1 MQRGEL
7 EYLSE
12 YSRELNSLLR
22 LMVHPDPA
30 ARPSAAKLLAHH
42 LLNPTITKSR
52 YTHKSELDALSV
64 VLMKTD
70 LDPRWQKMYKKNL
83 KCNTKKVSTLNCR
96 IADTDPP
103 A

>member
-1 MQRGEL
+1 MFLSLFSNAPFSLNRNSLDDPVYSRMQRGEL

-70 LDPRWQKMYKKNL
+70 LDPRWQKM
-83 KCNTKKVSTLNCR
+83 
-96 IADTDPP
+96 
-103 A
+103 

>member
-52 YTHKSELDALSV
+52 YTHKSELDAHSV

-70 LDPRWQKMYKKNL
+70 LGIRDGKK
-83 KCNTKKVSTLNCR
+83 CIKK
-96 IADTDPP
+96 I
-103 A
+103 

>member
-12 YSRELNSLLR
+12 YSRDLNSLLR

-52 YTHKSELDALSV
+52 
-64 VLMKTD
+64 
-70 LDPRWQKMYKKNL
+70 
-83 KCNTKKVSTLNCR
+83 
-96 IADTDPP
+96 
-103 A
+103 